1 MITVEQAFDRIVGAA
16 APLTTE
22 KVDVAKASGRVI
34 AAPIAARRSQPA
46 ADMSAMDGYAVLS
59 SDLTGSSTKLK
70 LIGESAAGHPYGKT
84 VKKGEVVRIFT
95 GAVVPNGADQ
105 VVIQENV
112 EAGHLSIETNVAAQS
127 GANIRPM
134 GIDFLEKQTVLDA
147 GTYMSAKSIGL
158 AASAGQAQLMVHRRP
173 RVAILSTGDE
183 LARPEKTSFSTF
195 DTVNSSGPQIN
206 ALIEETGAE
215 ICFVGQAGDTLGAL
229 TDAIKNNADADI
241 LVTIGGVSV
250 GDKDFVQEAL
260 KAEGMALDFWK
271 VAMRPG
277 KPLIFGKRD
286 SQYVLG
292 LPGNPASAFV
302 CALLFLRPLID
313 KLMGRPAPFPGGVK
327 IPVAT
332 DLQANGSRLHYMR
345 ARIIGAPGERMVDP
359 AASQDSSLLTVLA
372 QCDGLIIRPIDDGPV
387 SAGSLVPFLPF

>member
-1 MITVEQAFDRIVGAA
+1 MITVEQAFERIVNKAK
-16 APLTTE
+16 PLTTE

-34 AAPIAARRSQPA
+34 ASPIAARRSQPA
-46 ADMSAMDGYAVLS
+46 ADMSAMDGYAVIS
-59 SDLTGSSTKLK
+59 SDLGAPTSKLAVV
-70 LIGESAAGHPYGKT
+70 GVSAAGHPFGKP
-84 VKKGEVVRIFT
+84 VQKGQAVRIFT
-95 GAVVPNGADQ
+95 GAVVPQGADQ

-112 EAGHLSIETNVAAQS
+112 EVIDGVISTSEKVRAGAH
-127 GANIRPM
+127 IRPM

-158 AASAGQAQLMVHRRP
+158 AASAGQAHLMVHRRP

-183 LARPEKTSFSTF
+183 LATPDKTKFSAY
-195 DTVNSSGPQIN
+195 DTVNSAGPQLN
-206 ALIEETGAE
+206 ALVEECGAE
-215 ICFVGQAGDTLGAL
+215 VCYIGQAGDTLDAL
-229 TDAIKNNADADI
+229 TAAIKSNADADI

-260 KAEGMALDFWK
+260 EAEGMELDFWK

-277 KPLIFGKRD
+277 KPLVFGKRPGQ
-286 SQYVLG
+286 SVLG

-313 KLMGRPAPFPGGVK
+313 KLMGRPAPFPSGVQL
-327 IPVAT
+327 PVAT
-332 DLQANGSRLHYMR
+332 DLPANGSRQHYIR

-359 AASQDSSLLTVLA
+359 AASQDSSLSTVLA
-372 QCDGLIIRPIDDGPV
+372 QCDGLIIRPIDGEAV
-387 SAGSLVPFLPF
+387 SAGSSVAFLPF

>member
-16 APLTTE
+16 VPLATE
-22 KVDVAKASGRVI
+22 KVDVSKASGRVI

-46 ADMSAMDGYAVLS
+46 ANMSAMDGYAVLS
-59 SDLTGSSTKLK
+59 SDLTGPATKLV
-70 LIGESAAGHPYGKT
+70 LIGESAAGHPF
-84 VKKGEVVRIFT
+84 GEAVTSGEAVRIFT
-95 GAVVPNGADQ
+95 GAVVPDGADQ

-112 EAGHLSIETNVAAQS
+112 EAGEGFVVISEQGRAS
-127 GANIRPM
+127 ANIRPM
-134 GIDFLEKQTVLDA
+134 GIDFLENQTVLDA

-183 LARPEKTSFSTF
+183 LARPEKTSFSSF

-206 ALIEETGAE
+206 ALVEEAGAE
-215 ICFVGQAGDTLGAL
+215 VSFIGHAGDMLNAL
-229 TDAIKNNADADI
+229 SQAIKSNANADI

-250 GDKDFVQEAL
+250 GDKDFVQAAL
-260 KAEGMALDFWK
+260 TAEGMALDFWK

-286 SQYVLG
+286 GQYIIG

-313 KLMGRPAPFPGGVK
+313 KLMGRPAPFPCGVK
-327 IPVAT
+327 LPVAT
-332 DLQANGSRLHYMR
+332 DLSQNGSRLHYMR
-345 ARIIGAPGERMVDP
+345 ARIIGASGERMVDP

>member
-1 MITVEQAFDRIVGAA
+1 MISVEQAFDRIVAVS
-16 APLTTE
+16 APLETE
-22 KVDVAKASGRVI
+22 KIDVASASGRVI

-46 ADMSAMDGYAVLS
+46 ADLSAMDGYAVIS
-59 SDLTGSSTKLK
+59 SDLTGQATKLK
-70 LIGESAAGHPYGKT
+70 LIGESAAGHPFGQT
-84 VKKGEVVRIFT
+84 VKKGEAVRIFT
-95 GAVVPNGADQ
+95 GAVVPDGADQ

-112 EAGHLSIETNVAAQS
+112 EASEGFVVTSVQGQPN
-127 GANIRPM
+127 ANIRLM

-147 GTYMSAKSIGL
+147 GTFMSAKSIGL

-183 LARPEKTSFSTF
+183 LARPDKAVFSAF

-206 ALIEETGAE
+206 ALIRETGAE
-215 ICFVGQAGDTLGAL
+215 VCFVGQAGDTLGAL
-229 TDAIKNNADADI
+229 AEAIRNNADADI

-260 KAEGMALDFWK
+260 RAEGMALDFWK
-271 VAMRPG
+271 VSMRPG

-286 SQYVLG
+286 AQYVLG

-313 KLMGRPAPFPGGVK
+313 KLMGRPAPFPAGVEL
-327 IPVAT
+327 PVAT
-332 DLQANGSRLHYMR
+332 DLPANGPRLHYMR

-372 QCDGLIIRPIDDGPV
+372 QCDGLIIRPSDDGPV
-387 SAGSLVPFLPF
+387 SAGTLVPFLPF

>member
-1 MITVEQAFDRIVGAA
+1 MITVEQAFGRIVSDAK
-16 APLTTE
+16 PLTTE
-22 KVDVAKASGRVI
+22 KVDVGKASGRVI

-46 ADMSAMDGYAVLS
+46 ADMSAMDGYAVVS
-59 SDLTGSSTKLK
+59 TDLAGPTTKLT
-70 LIGESAAGHPYGKT
+70 LIGESAAGHPFGKS
-84 VKKGEVVRIFT
+84 VQKGQAVRIFT
-95 GAVVPNGADQ
+95 GAVVPKGADQ

-112 EAGHLSIETNVAAQS
+112 EAADGIMVTSVQALP
-127 GANIRPM
+127 GANIRLM
-134 GIDFLEKQTVLDA
+134 GIDFLENQTVLDA

-183 LARPEKTSFSTF
+183 LAQPDKASFSAY

-206 ALIEETGAE
+206 ALVEETGAE
-215 ICFVGQAGDTLGAL
+215 ICFIGQAGDSLGAL
-229 TDAIKNNADADI
+229 TAAIKRNADADI

-260 KAEGMALDFWK
+260 TAEGMALDFWK

-277 KPLIFGKRD
+277 KPLIFGKRPG
-286 SQYVLG
+286 QYVLG

-313 KLMGRPAPFPGGVK
+313 KLMGRPAPFPGGVQL
-327 IPVAT
+327 PVAT
-332 DLQANGSRLHYMR
+332 DLPANGSRQHYVR

-359 AASQDSSLLTVLA
+359 AASQDSSLSTVLA
-372 QCDGLIIRPIDDGPV
+372 QCDGLIIRPIDAEAV
-387 SAGSLVPFLPF
+387 SAGSPVSFLPF

>member
-1 MITVEQAFDRIVGAA
+1 MITVEQAFERIVNKAT
-16 APLTTE
+16 PLTTE

-46 ADMSAMDGYAVLS
+46 ANMSAMDGYAVIS
-59 SDLTGSSTKLK
+59 SDLAGPQTKLTVV
-70 LIGESAAGHPYGKT
+70 GESAAGHPFGKSIQE
-84 VKKGEVVRIFT
+84 GQAVRIFT
-95 GAVVPNGADQ
+95 GAVVPQGADQ

-112 EAGHLSIETNVAAQS
+112 EASDGAISTGEDARS

-183 LARPEKTSFSTF
+183 LAAPDKAKFSAY
-195 DTVNSSGPQIN
+195 DTVNSAGPQLS
-206 ALIEETGAE
+206 ALVEECGAE
-215 ICFVGQAGDTLGAL
+215 VCYIGQAGDTLGAL
-229 TDAIKNNADADI
+229 ATAIKNNADADI

-260 KAEGMALDFWK
+260 KAEGMELDFWK

-277 KPLIFGKRD
+277 KPLVFGRR
-286 SQYVLG
+286 SGQSVLG

-313 KLMGRPAPFPGGVK
+313 KLMGRPAPFPSGVQL
-327 IPVAT
+327 PVAT
-332 DLQANGSRLHYMR
+332 ALPANGSRQHYIR
-345 ARIIGAPGERMVDP
+345 ARIIGEPGERMVDP
-359 AASQDSSLLTVLA
+359 AASQDSSLSTVLA
-372 QCDGLIIRPIDDGPV
+372 QCDGLIIRPIDGGAVP
-387 SAGSLVPFLPF
+387 AGSSVAFLPF

>member
-16 APLTTE
+16 VPLGTE
-22 KVDVAKASGRVI
+22 KVDVAKASGQVI
-34 AAPIAARRSQPA
+34 AAPIVARRSQPA
-46 ADMSAMDGYAVLS
+46 ANMSAMDGYAVIS
-59 SDLTGSSTKLK
+59 SDLTEPASKLE
-70 LIGESAAGHPYGKT
+70 LIGESAAGHPFGKT
-84 VKKGEVVRIFT
+84 VTSGKAVRIFT
-95 GAVVPNGADQ
+95 GAVVPDGADQ

-112 EAGHLSIETNVAAQS
+112 EAGEGVIETSEQGRA
-127 GANIRPM
+127 GANIRVM
-134 GIDFLEKQTVLDA
+134 GIDFLENQTVLVA
-147 GTYMSAKSIGL
+147 GTYMSARSIGL

-183 LARPEKTSFSTF
+183 LAPPDKANFSSF

-206 ALIEETGAE
+206 ALAEETGAE
-215 ICFVGQAGDTLGAL
+215 VSFVGHAGDTLDAL
-229 TDAIKNNADADI
+229 TNAIKDNASADI

-286 SQYVLG
+286 GQYILG

-313 KLMGRPAPFPGGVK
+313 KLMGRPAPFPAGVN

-332 DLQANGSRLHYMR
+332 DLPANGSRLHYMR

-372 QCDGLIIRPIDDGPV
+372 ECDGLIIRPIEDGPV
-387 SAGSLVPFLPF
+387 AAGSLVPFLPF